1 MYPQERAD
9 RLGMLIKLCP
19 GVFSRVGFKCQ
30 KVILESD
37 LADAEKELHAVSF
50 GKSHFPP
57 Q

>member
-37 LADAEKELHAVSF
+37 LADAEKELHAVSL
-50 GKSHFPP
+50 GKWIF
-57 Q
+57 